1 MRTSPS
7 HCWPNTRA
15 SATSGCALHEPVEVG
30 RADADA
36 ARVERG
42 VAAAV
47 DDDAAVVG
55 PRGEVALAP
64 HAREPPEV
72 RVPVAGPDLA
82 ERAVAPEAEGHRRE
96 GCGADELA
104 GARAGRQRSS
114 RPRTRRRWPC
124 RASVV
129 GSRRRRPGRW
139 GRRRP
144 GRRTGRC
151 RPRSRPGGRRTS
163 RARRRSGSPRAT
175 AASRWSR
182 SCAGC
187 AARGCGRARRP
198 PLARLSMSLAETPS
212 RLIPS
217 SSTRSK
223 RRSAWGT
230 NGDPS

>member
-15 SATSGCALHEPVEVG
+15 SATSGCALHQPVEVG

-47 DDDAAVVG
+47 DDDAAVVR

-96 GCGADELA
+96 RCGADQLA
-104 GARAGRQRSS
+104 GARAGRQGRAVLGPDVDGHAEHRSLDLA
-114 RPRTRRRWPC
+114 RVDRAGGVAADEAAAQVGAARDRGQVDVGLHVLVDVAEALGRQRRAG
-124 RASVV
+124 RAD
-129 GSRRRRPGRW
+129 
-139 GRRRP
+139 
-144 GRRTGRC
+144 
-151 RPRSRPGGRRTS
+151 
-163 RARRRSGSPRAT
+163 RAQAVR
-175 AASRWSR
+175 
-182 SCAGC
+182 
-187 AARGCGRARRP
+187 ARGCGRAAVRP
-198 PLARLSMSLAETPS
+198 WPGCR
-212 RLIPS
+212 
-217 SSTRSK
+217 
-223 RRSAWGT
+223 
-230 NGDPS
+230 